1 MTDDDLTDHDA
12 AAIASF
18 FEAQA
23 SGKSPAEW
31 LKDEIAKMPP
41 RPKPTLADRLGR
53 LVELQ
58 AELER
63 LRGVREKLLAWTDVA
78 PQPKAK
84 LLANLDQEV
93 RSVYW
98 LIFDLGIE
106 RAHCRV
112 DVKRGKR

>member
-41 RPKPTLADRLGR
+41 RPEPTLADRLGR

-58 AELER
+58 AELGER
-63 LRGVREKLLAWTDVA
+63 FGGAREVA
-78 PQPKAK
+78 G
-84 LLANLDQEV
+84 LDATSR
-93 RSVYW
+93 RSP
-98 LIFDLGIE
+98 
-106 RAHCRV
+106 RPSCSQTST
-112 DVKRGKR
+112 KR